1 MQISGVAKQKMRLY
15 FLLGITLALIQ
26 VSNSQLYGQNSTMPA
41 NQVAPSKSEVAE
53 FDVATIKPAA
63 TDPDG
68 YRHLS
73 LTIYLNGRVTITNW
87 TLKQLIC
94 AAYGLSYWQVSGGPA
109 WIEKDL
115 YDVEAKPTD
124 PNVGAPP
131 YNIHHDNWSLDDPKL
146 RTMLQA
152 LLQDRFQLKTHI
164 VVKDGPVHML
174 ERGDGEL
181 SLTPNNHPLRDGG
194 LGGIGA
200 RGGAGYRLLDTSMP
214 QLAAYLSSYVFHETV
229 IDKTGLVGSYNY
241 ESKTVLSDDD
251 WQNLDPALILPAV
264 KEMGL
269 KLTRST
275 GPVTTLV
282 IDQASHP
289 SPN

>member
-1 MQISGVAKQKMRLY
+1 
-15 FLLGITLALIQ
+15 
-26 VSNSQLYGQNSTMPA
+26 
-41 NQVAPSKSEVAE
+41 
-53 FDVATIKPAA
+53 
-63 TDPDG
+63 
-68 YRHLS
+68 
-73 LTIYLNGRVTITNW
+73 
-87 TLKQLIC
+87 
-94 AAYGLSYWQVSGGPA
+94 
-109 WIEKDL
+109 
-115 YDVEAKPTD
+115 
-124 PNVGAPP
+124 
-131 YNIHHDNWSLDDPKL
+131 
-146 RTMLQA
+146 MLQA
-152 LLQDRFQLKTHI
+152 LLQDRFQLKTHL
-164 VVKDGPVHML
+164 VVKDGPIHVL

-229 IDKTGLVGSYNY
+229 IDKTGLVGSYNFQ
-241 ESKTVLSDDD
+241 SKTVLSDED

-275 GPVTTLV
+275 GQVTTLV